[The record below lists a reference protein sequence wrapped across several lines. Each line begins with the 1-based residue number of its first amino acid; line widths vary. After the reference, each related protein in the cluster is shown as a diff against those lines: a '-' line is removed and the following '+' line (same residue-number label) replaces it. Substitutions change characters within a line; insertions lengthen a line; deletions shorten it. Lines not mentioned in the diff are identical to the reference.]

1 MDFKFTDNFEGT
13 LELTKDSYNNLLE
26 IFNLPKE
33 DNEMKNMITVYDIY
47 DIDNHKKNSNQNKTI
62 GIIIC
67 KKDNK
72 YVFEYCSDKR
82 IIAREYELV

>member
-26 IFNLPKE
+26 IFNLSKE

-47 DIDNHKKNSNQNKTI
+47 DIDNHEKILRVYTEVTLAIVVVVLAQEMFNMQIQPVLIKAEE
-62 GIIIC
+62 C
-67 KKDNK
+67 
-72 YVFEYCSDKR
+72 E
-82 IIAREYELV
+82 

>member
-47 DIDNHKKNSNQNKTI
+47 DIDNHKKILRVYTEVALAIVVVVLAQEMFNMQIQPVLIKAEE
-62 GIIIC
+62 C
-67 KKDNK
+67 
-72 YVFEYCSDKR
+72 E
-82 IIAREYELV
+82 

>member
-47 DIDNHKKNSNQNKTI
+47 DIDNHEKILRVYTEVALAIVVVVLAQEMFNMQIQPVLIKAEE
-62 GIIIC
+62 C
-67 KKDNK
+67 
-72 YVFEYCSDKR
+72 E
-82 IIAREYELV
+82 